1 MYPLSRGGKENVE
14 PVRRIVLKC
23 SLVLDNYQGWC
34 RQNHGRQGI
43 ASQRRWRMCD
53 VALVEGSNENKPV
66 KLFVIICYVGV
77 VWLKI

>member
-1 MYPLSRGGKENVE
+1 MSG
-14 PVRRIVLKC
+14 
-23 SLVLDNYQGWC
+23 
-34 RQNHGRQGI
+34 
-43 ASQRRWRMCD
+43 

>member
-1 MYPLSRGGKENVE
+1 MYLLSRGGEEKVE
-14 PVRRIVLKC
+14 PVRRIALKC

-43 ASQRRWRMCD
+43 ASQRRWRMCG